1 MKQTVESDLYC
12 RATSFP
18 QYLSS
23 ILSDATF
30 PSDCVAPGIDLFKQV
45 NVLYIEETTAVER
58 IIRLSVLML
67 QTILWKEK

>member
-12 RATSFP
+12 RATYFP

-45 NVLYIEETTAVER
+45 NVLYIEETAAIESPTR
-58 IIRLSVLML
+58 INMLML
-67 QTILWKEK
+67 